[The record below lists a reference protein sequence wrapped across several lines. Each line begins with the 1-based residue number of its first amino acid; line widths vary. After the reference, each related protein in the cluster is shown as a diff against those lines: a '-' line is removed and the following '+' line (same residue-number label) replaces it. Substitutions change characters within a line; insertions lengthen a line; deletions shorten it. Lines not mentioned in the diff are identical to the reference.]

1 MPTTHFGLIRHAQ
14 THWNLEKRIQGQS
27 DSPLTASGKSD
38 VQAWARPLETV
49 AWDRIL
55 ASDTG
60 RALKTAEII
69 NARLKIELT
78 TDKMLREQNW
88 GSWTARTWNQVKTEA
103 SQLMG
108 DYEKE
113 GWNFCPPGGES
124 RKDVYTRGHEA
135 LTVAAKKW
143 PDATILVVTHEGM
156 IRCLLY
162 HFHGLQFLPGEP
174 ALIKPRHLHWL
185 KFDRDGLQPGQINAL
200 TLAQQKND
208 NAKMQNRENE

>member
-1 MPTTHFGLIRHAQ
+1 MT
-14 THWNLEKRIQGQS
+14 
-27 DSPLTASGKSD
+27 
-38 VQAWARPLETV
+38 
-49 AWDRIL
+49 WDRIF

-69 NARLKIELT
+69 NVRLNLEIT
-78 TDKMLREQNW
+78 TDKRLREQNW
-88 GSWTARTWNQVKTEA
+88 GSWTAKTWDQVKLEA

-108 DYEKE
+108 DYENE

-124 RKDVYTRGHEA
+124 RKEVLKRGCEA

-143 PDATILVVTHEGM
+143 PDETILVVTHEGI

-162 HFHGLQFLPGEP
+162 HLHGLQFLPGEP

-185 KFDRDGLQPGQINAL
+185 KLSVNIFSC
-200 TLAQQKND
+200 
-208 NAKMQNRENE
+208 